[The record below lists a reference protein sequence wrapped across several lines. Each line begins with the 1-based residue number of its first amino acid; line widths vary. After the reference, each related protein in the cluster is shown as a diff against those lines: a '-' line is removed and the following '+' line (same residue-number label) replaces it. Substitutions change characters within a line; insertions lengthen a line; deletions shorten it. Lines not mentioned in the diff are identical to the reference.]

1 MNCDSAREAI
11 SARIDGEDPGLSAS
25 ALDEHLASCADCRDW
40 QQRAHELT
48 RRARLGGPLLERD
61 LTAQVLAAVR
71 PARPKPRRFDRGT
84 GLAQRGGLAAV
95 ALAQLAITVPLL
107 ILGHDHDA
115 GAHAAHELG
124 SFDLALAIAFAV
136 GAIRPAL
143 SAGLAW
149 PCGVAA
155 AGLVVTAAADLVGG
169 QTIGADEAQH
179 LIAVAGAALLCW
191 QASTLRSGAAES
203 ALETSW
209 SWAAPPPGGE
219 RTAGQVTL
227 LRPETPPEPQ
237 GGGSDAAQ
245 APPPDVAA
253 RDGGKVA

>member
-1 MNCDSAREAI
+1 MNCLSAREAI
-11 SARIDGEDPGLSAS
+11 SARIDGEDPGLPGS
-25 ALDEHLASCADCRDW
+25 ALDAHLGSCADCRDW

-48 RRARLGGPLLERD
+48 RRARLGGPFLERD
-61 LTAQVLAAVR
+61 LTAQVLAAVP
-71 PARPKPRRFDRGT
+71 PAWPGPRRLARGE
-84 GLAQRGGLAAV
+84 GLAQRGGLVAV

-149 PCGVAA
+149 PCGAA
-155 AGLVVTAAADLVGG
+155 ATGLVVTAVADLIGG

-179 LIAVAGAALLCW
+179 LIAVAGAALLFW
-191 QASTLRSGAAES
+191 QARTIRSGAAGP
-203 ALETSW
+203 AVETLR
-209 SWAAPPPGGE
+209 SWAASPPGGE
-219 RTAGQVTL
+219 RTAGQVTVL
-227 LRPETPPEPQ
+227 WPETPREPK
-237 GGGSDAAQ
+237 GGGSDASQ
-245 APPPDVAA
+245 ATPPDVAA

>member
-1 MNCDSAREAI
+1 MNCLSAREAI
-11 SARIDGEDPGLSAS
+11 SARIDGEDPALPAS

-48 RRARLGGPLLERD
+48 RRARLGGPFLERD
-61 LTAQVLAAVR
+61 LTAQVLAAVL
-71 PARPKPRRFDRGT
+71 PVQPGPRRFARGA
-84 GLAQRGGLAAV
+84 GLAQRGGLTAV

-149 PCGVAA
+149 PCGAAA
-155 AGLVVTAAADLVGG
+155 AGLVATAIADLIGG

-191 QASTLRSGAAES
+191 QARTLRSGAAGS
-203 ALETSW
+203 AVETPW
-209 SWAAPPPGGE
+209 PWAAPPSGRE
-219 RTAGQVTL
+219 WAAGQVTV
-227 LRPETPPEPQ
+227 LRPETPPEPND
-237 GGGSDAAQ
+237 GGSDAAQ
-245 APPPDVAA
+245 ATPPGVAA

>member
-1 MNCDSAREAI
+1 M
-11 SARIDGEDPGLSAS
+11 PGLA
-25 ALDEHLASCADCRDW
+25 AAG
-40 QQRAHELT
+40 T
-48 RRARLGGPLLERD
+48 RGD
-61 LTAQVLAAVR
+61 
-71 PARPKPRRFDRGT
+71 PARPPRRPLPRARPHRPGARGRSPGPAGPRRLGRRA
-84 GLAQRGGLAAV
+84 GLAQRGGLAVA

-149 PCGVAA
+149 ACGAAA
-155 AGLVVTAAADLVGG
+155 AGLVVTAVADLIGG

-191 QASTLRSGAAES
+191 QAGTIRSGAAAISPGDVMVLGRPAPTAES
-203 ALETSW
+203 
-209 SWAAPPPGGE
+209 
-219 RTAGQVTL
+219 GQ
-227 LRPETPPEPQ
+227 
-237 GGGSDAAQ
+237 Q
-245 APPPDVAA
+245 A
-253 RDGGKVA
+253 R

>member
-1 MNCDSAREAI
+1 MECHSAREAI
-11 SARIDGEDPGLSAS
+11 SARIDGEDPGLPGS
-25 ALDEHLASCADCRDW
+25 ALDAHLASCADCREW

-48 RRARLGGPLLERD
+48 RRARLGAPFLERD
-61 LTAQVLAAVR
+61 LTAQVLAATQPVQAGR
-71 PARPKPRRFDRGT
+71 RRLAGDAHMARRA
-84 GLAQRGGLAAV
+84 GLIAV
-95 ALAQLAITVPLL
+95 ALAQVAITVPLL

-155 AGLVVTAAADLVGG
+155 AGLVVTAVADLIGG

-179 LIAVAGAALLCW
+179 LIAVAGAALLFW
-191 QASTLRSGAAES
+191 QARTIRSGAAG
-203 ALETSW
+203 AAVETPRP
-209 SWAAPPPGGE
+209 WAASPPGE
-219 RTAGQVTL
+219 RAAGQVAVL
-227 LRPETPPEPQ
+227 WPETPPGPS
-237 GGGSDAAQ
+237 GGSDAARV
-245 APPPDVAA
+245 AGPDVAA